1 MSLSRLRWQCR
12 RGMRELD
19 TLLVD
24 YLEQVYPQSS
34 DDEKASFERVLAL
47 PDPQLIAYLLQREDC
62 LKPDIKAVIDRIRR

>member
-47 PDPQLIAYLLQREDC
+47 SDPQLIAYLLQREDC
-62 LKPDIKAVIDRIRR
+62 QQADIKAVIDRIRR